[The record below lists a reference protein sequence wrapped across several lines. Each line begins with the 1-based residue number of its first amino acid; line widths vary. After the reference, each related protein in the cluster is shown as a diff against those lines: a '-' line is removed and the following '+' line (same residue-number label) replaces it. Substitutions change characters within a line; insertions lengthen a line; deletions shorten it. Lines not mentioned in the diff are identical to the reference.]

1 MLHKF
6 AKEVKKVVELTAE
19 TINMAVRKSIEKANE
34 WAMLQEAHEQIAMLS
49 SNEFS
54 SAISNI
60 IIELSEKTGRSV
72 YTYRD
77 DVVDRLLRG
86 ENETE
91 VLYYF
96 YMLNRRTNPKEEK
109 RGHEK
114 I

>member
-1 MLHKF
+1 MHKF
-6 AKEVKKVVELTAE
+6 AKEVKKVIELTAE
-19 TINMAVRKSIEKANE
+19 TINMAVRESIEKVNK
-34 WAMLQEAHEQIAMLS
+34 WVMLQEAQKLIAMLS
-49 SNEFS
+49 GNEFA
-54 SAISNI
+54 SAISGV

-77 DVVDRLLRG
+77 DVVERLLRG
-86 ENETE
+86 ENEAE

-96 YMLNRRTNPKEEK
+96 DMLNRRTNPKEKK